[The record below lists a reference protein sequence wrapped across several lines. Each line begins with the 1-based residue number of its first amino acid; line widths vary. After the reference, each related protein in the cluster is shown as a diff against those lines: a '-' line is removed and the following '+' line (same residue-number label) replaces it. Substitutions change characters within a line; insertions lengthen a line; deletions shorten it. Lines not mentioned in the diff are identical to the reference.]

1 MLYLR
6 VVAALLCVGVLMS
19 FLQVEMVQARDTSGV
34 LKASQLIGMTVEGID
49 GKKLGSIK
57 DLVVDPD
64 DGAIDYAVLDFGRVA
79 GIGDKYFAV
88 LWEALQFAPDQNRLL
103 IDVTKK
109 ELKDAP
115 GFDKKNWPDLSD
127 RQQVLT
133 IYEYDD
139 VPLHGGTNAD
149 RQGK

>member
-6 VVAALLCVGVLMS
+6 VVTALLWVGVLMS

-64 DGAIDYAVLDFGRVA
+64 DGAIDYAVLDFGGLA

-88 LWEALQFAPDQNRLL
+88 PWEALQFAPDQNRCFRMESLL
-103 IDVTKK
+103 
-109 ELKDAP
+109 P
-115 GFDKKNWPDLSD
+115 G
-127 RQQVLT
+127 T
-133 IYEYDD
+133 II
-139 VPLHGGTNAD
+139 L
-149 RQGK
+149 